1 MPVAEVVNACS
12 VQDLVIIEKSVNQS
26 KKWLNQFQYKVF
38 KMNKLNKFKMM
49 IQKFQVNKM
58 KNQIKNNQTIERK
71 VDISDEDFHKG
82 EILYLNIRQKK
93 D

>member
-1 MPVAEVVNACS
+1 
-12 VQDLVIIEKSVNQS
+12 
-26 KKWLNQFQYKVF
+26 
-38 KMNKLNKFKMM
+38 MM

-58 KNQIKNNQTIERK
+58 KNKIKNNQTIERK
-71 VDISDEDFHKG
+71 ADINDEDFHKG